1 MNRPN
6 LEDVQEKHRRILEF
20 LEAKGYDAMILERQD
35 NFAWYT
41 GGGCNRVVSTSDAG
55 VGLLLITP
63 KRTYLVAQV
72 MDGPRIMEEE
82 LSGMDIEPV
91 FVRWYEKSRE
101 EKAAELV
108 KGMRVISD
116 VPVPA
121 AEWNLGA
128 IYSLHYPLTECEIRK
143 YRMLGALTDEILTK
157 VSWEIRPG
165 MSELDVEAMLLY
177 EYGKQNMTADV
188 VQVGADERIGQ
199 FRHPTPTDRK
209 IRRFVLIHPAVQ
221 KDGLHA
227 NVTRMVYF
235 GDRVPEDTLR
245 RYEAAC
251 RVEAAAV
258 SMCVAG
264 NHFCDIL
271 EEQKRIYQECGYEEE
286 WRNHFQG
293 GITGYLLADPT
304 LCLNQQAKVSV
315 NQAFDWFI
323 TITGVKVEELS
334 ITIAQGPEVISMSGL
349 WPAKEYEVNGRKIPL
364 PQILLR

>member
-1 MNRPN
+1 MSRPN
-6 LEDVQEKHRRILEF
+6 LEDVKEKQRRILEF
-20 LEAKGYDAMILERQD
+20 LHAKGYDAMILGRQD

-41 GGGCNRVVSTSDAG
+41 GGSSNRVVITSEVG
-55 VGLLLITP
+55 FGLLLITR

-72 MDGPRIMEEE
+72 MDGPRLMEEE
-82 LSGMDIEPV
+82 LSGMDVEPV

-101 EKAAELV
+101 EQAAGLA

-116 VPVPA
+116 VPMRGA
-121 AEWNLGA
+121 QYDLGA
-128 IYSLHYPLTECEIRK
+128 IYSLHYPLTENEIHKCRK
-143 YRMLGALTDEILTK
+143 LGALTDEVLTQ
-157 VSWEIRPG
+157 VAWQIRPG
-165 MSELDVEAMLLY
+165 MSELDVEALFLY
-177 EYGKQNMTADV
+177 EYARQDVTADV
-188 VQVGADERIGQ
+188 LLIGADERVAQ
-199 FRHPTPTDRK
+199 FRHPNPSGQK
-209 IRRFVLIHPAVQ
+209 IRRLVLLHPAVR

-235 GDRVPEDTLR
+235 GDQVPEETQR

-264 NHFCDIL
+264 NRFCDIL
-271 EEQKRIYQECGYEEE
+271 QEQKRLYRECGYAEE

-304 LCLNQQAKVSV
+304 LCLNEQAKVGV

-334 ITIAQGPEVISMSGL
+334 ITTAHGPEVVSMSGL
-349 WPAKEYEVNGRKIPL
+349 WPAKEYESRGRGIPL